1 MSVELHAQEGT
12 NVLEVT
18 LSGKITREDYE
29 NFVPEVER
37 LIKEHG
43 KLRLLCH
50 LKGFHGWTAGGLWE
64 DLKFD
69 WRHFSDIERLAL
81 VGDKRWEAGMAT
93 FCKPFTKA
101 TIQYCDVSDESKAA
115 EWIHEGVAASTR

>member
-1 MSVELHAQEGT
+1 MSVELHAEEGT

-18 LSGKITREDYE
+18 LSAKLTGEDYE
-29 NFVPEVER
+29 SFTPEVER

-43 KLRLLCH
+43 KLRLLCR
-50 LKGFHGWTAGGLWE
+50 LKDFHGWTMGAMWE

-69 WRHFSDIERLAL
+69 WHHFSDIERLAFI
-81 VGDKRWEAGMAT
+81 GDKRWEAGMAV

-101 TIQYCDVSDESKAA
+101 TVRYFDVSDENKAV
-115 EWIHEGVAASTR
+115 EWIHETVAAGTK